1 MGMSTVRGAPQWT
14 SWYIFDVEG
23 CWVMVVIYMS
33 STALIRRITD
43 VQRSLQP
50 PVVDLCFCT
59 RHCGFNTVEHRS
71 LQ

>member
-23 CWVMVVIYMS
+23 CWVMVVIYTS

-43 VQRSLQP
+43 VQRSLARARCRSLLLHP
-50 PVVDLCFCT
+50 PLC
-59 RHCGFNTVEHRS
+59 FNTVEHRS